1 VGVVWKEA
9 PESTTQS
16 VEEGGGGEGAV
27 CREGQGRGSDRATE
41 RGSRQRGFDRHEG
54 DLSTGKDKRS
64 WYVTARLRVDLNAI
78 TKNKV
83 HGLIEGYKDA
93 PNKLAIVKED
103 AHNDPV
109 RIGRSPPR
117 SGADSHGNG
126 RMGSGGWHAEGGAT
140 VYGSSKVERSGGGC
154 RGQRGEH

>member
-1 VGVVWKEA
+1 M
-9 PESTTQS
+9 TT
-16 VEEGGGGEGAV
+16 
-27 CREGQGRGSDRATE
+27 
-41 RGSRQRGFDRHEG
+41 
-54 DLSTGKDKRS
+54 
-64 WYVTARLRVDLNAI
+64 RLRVDLNTI

-103 AHNDPV
+103 AHNNPV
-109 RIGRSPPR
+109 RNGRSQPR

-126 RMGSGGWHAEGGAT
+126 RMGSGGGHAEGGAT
-140 VYGSSKVERSGGGC
+140 VYNSSKVRRSGGGR